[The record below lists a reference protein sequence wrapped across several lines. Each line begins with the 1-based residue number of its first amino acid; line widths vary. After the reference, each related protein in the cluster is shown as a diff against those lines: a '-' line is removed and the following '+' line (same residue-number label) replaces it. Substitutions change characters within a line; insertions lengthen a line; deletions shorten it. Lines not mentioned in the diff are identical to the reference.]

1 MEEYIFAKKQQKKKK
16 AGLFFMWVSHT
27 NLNIW
32 LLLEKVISMGVE
44 ICSRCEYPTTECMEE
59 HKRPKFPLPTSR
71 KAGTACPLPRRLRVK
86 EHPWIL
92 PFLWFDESAAALRS
106 STTLNAHYS
115 FFVLRAPKYLWAQ
128 LSFSIHRTWKLTS
141 LPLEL

>member
-1 MEEYIFAKKQQKKKK
+1 MEEYIFAKKQEKKKK
-16 AGLFFMWVSHT
+16 QANISCEFHIT

-44 ICSRCEYPTTECMEE
+44 ICSRCEYLTTECMEE

-106 STTLNAHYS
+106 STTPNAHYS
-115 FFVLRAPKYLWAQ
+115 FLMLRAPKYLWAQ
-128 LSFSIHRTWKLTS
+128 LSFSIHRTWRLTS